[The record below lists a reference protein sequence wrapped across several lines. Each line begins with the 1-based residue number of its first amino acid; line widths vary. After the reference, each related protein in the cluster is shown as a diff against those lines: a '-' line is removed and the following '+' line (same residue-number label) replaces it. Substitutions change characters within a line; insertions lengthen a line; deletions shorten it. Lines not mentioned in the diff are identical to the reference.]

1 MYLPLSQDKEIAG
14 QGKIF
19 VPGQKDNRTSRPGL
33 SRNILRKVPSIENP
47 CTNPNLH
54 NVEYHQATTP
64 SSFILFGSEKAQRKA
79 KRGWQRE
86 ISKGQQDVPSRVP
99 DCPGMSRPLET
110 LVQTLFHTTLSI
122 IKLPLL
128 LLLSSLGQKRH
139 KGKLSAAGK
148 KRYQLTFHSENP
160 ELKSVNLQYITLG
173 CWADGTNESS
183 TKRLIFQ
190 V

>member
-1 MYLPLSQDKEIAG
+1 MKLHIKNWINVAGVPLFK
-14 QGKIF
+14 
-19 VPGQKDNRTSRPGL
+19 
-33 SRNILRKVPSIENP
+33 NI
-47 CTNPNLH
+47 
-54 NVEYHQATTP
+54 
-64 SSFILFGSEKAQRKA
+64 SSAFS
-79 KRGWQRE
+79 
-86 ISKGQQDVPSRVP
+86 
-99 DCPGMSRPLET
+99 
-110 LVQTLFHTTLSI
+110 VQTLFHTTLSI

-190 V
+190 VWLFFSPFLVKCFAKIISIYYWLWYLA